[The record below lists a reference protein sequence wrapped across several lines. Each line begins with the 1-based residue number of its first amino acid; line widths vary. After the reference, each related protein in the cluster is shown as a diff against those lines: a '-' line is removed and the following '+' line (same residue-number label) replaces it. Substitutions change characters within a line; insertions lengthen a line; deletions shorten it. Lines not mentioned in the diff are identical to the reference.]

1 MLVAKE
7 RLRRKGI
14 NVEGPTESATGA
26 ATGSSTGA
34 ASGASGGRGGDS
46 GKISQGHWKWILN
59 SHGGHT
65 IHRAEAFKSMVF
77 TMLLSQR
84 RRSSK
89 GEIFAHV

>member
-65 IHRAEAFKSMVF
+65 IHRAEAFKKYGLHYAVVAKKEK
-77 TMLLSQR
+77 Q
-84 RRSSK
+84 
-89 GEIFAHV
+89 